1 MSRNYNLALFALMLG
16 ILCVFAIFGFRH
28 LEIEFLEATKGDEFP
43 QILQFE
49 NMFEGLLA
57 LNIKQFFAFGFYNY
71 GFIYYV
77 LNLIVTAPFFAL
89 ENYSY
94 AIYAPRILN
103 AIFVL
108 LNVAMLYKIAKVFLD
123 AKNAFIL
130 VLIFV
135 SMAGFWL
142 GGFNIKPDFF
152 QSFFILL
159 CAYFLMQD
167 CAKFG
172 KNYVFAVVALG
183 LGVGIAKFQAV
194 MFLPLIYCYICLPC
208 VFNFNKSNIL
218 LSLKRLCAS
227 SVMIVALWV
236 VTNPYLLHPRGFNA
250 WWNMFVLNMNSN
262 ATNHGAYTN
271 PSLSDKIFKVMDF
284 YYFEIVVFV
293 ILLAICAW
301 ILARFLKDK
310 DMKYAALASIVCG
323 FVVSLLYLL
332 FFVNKTWASYYI
344 STIALGAVILG
355 IGGGWMIKKHSSK
368 FFIAI
373 LALQI
378 AGGIVNGAYKDVFS
392 DKKDLSAIK
401 SRSDLMI
408 SALQEVAPQGKT
420 YNILTNNT
428 AFVYLSLGL
437 KPKNIFNVYGKLDK
451 ASFVYDE
458 WAKKPHTFAFNP
470 KDFIVLFKDSAFFG
484 ENIHNDKN
492 LALSIETLKEL
503 DSAKLPYKK
512 VFDSADLVIYQNTDS
527 AHSLIV
533 GGAK

>member
-1 MSRNYNLALFALMLG
+1 MSGKYNLALFALMIG
-16 ILCVFAIFGFRH
+16 IACVFAIFGLRH
-28 LEIEFLEATKGDEFP
+28 LEIEFLEATNGDEFP

-49 NMFEGLLA
+49 NMFEGALA

-108 LNVAMLYKIAKVFLD
+108 LNVAMLYKIAKLFLE
-123 AKNAFIL
+123 AKNAFLLI
-130 VLIFV
+130 LIFV

-159 CAYFLMQD
+159 CAYFLVQD

-172 KNYVFAVVALG
+172 RNYIFSIIALG
-183 LGVGIAKFQAV
+183 LGVGVAKFQAV
-194 MFLPLIYCYICLPC
+194 MFIPLIYCYICLPC
-208 VFNFNKSNIL
+208 VFNCNKSNIFL
-218 LSLKRLCAS
+218 ALKRLCVA
-227 SVMIVALWV
+227 SVMIVALWIIA
-236 VTNPYLLHPRGFNA
+236 NPYLLHPRGFNA
-250 WWNMFVLNMNSN
+250 WLNMFVLNMNSN
-262 ATNHGAYTN
+262 ATNHSAYTT
-271 PSLSDKIFKVMDF
+271 PSLSDKIFKVIDF
-284 YYFEIVVFV
+284 YYFEIIVFF
-293 ILLAICAW
+293 ILLGLCAW
-301 ILARFLKDK
+301 ILVKFLKGK
-310 DMKYAALASIVCG
+310 DSKDYAFASIVCG

-332 FFVNKTWASYYI
+332 FFVNKIWASYYI
-344 STIALGAVILG
+344 STIALGVVILG
-355 IGGGWMIKKHSSK
+355 IGGQIFKNHSTK
-368 FFIAI
+368 FFIII
-373 LALQI
+373 LILQI
-378 AGGIVNGAYKDVFS
+378 LGGIANGAYKDVFS
-392 DKKDLSAIK
+392 DKKDLGTIK

-408 SALQEVAPQGKT
+408 SALKEVAPQGKI

-428 AFVYLSLGL
+428 AFAYLELGL

-451 ASFVYDE
+451 ESFVYSE
-458 WAKKPHTFAFNP
+458 WVKKPHTFDFNP

-492 LALSIETLKEL
+492 LALSIEVLKEL

-512 VFDSADLVIYQNTDS
+512 VFDSADLVIYQNIDS
-527 AHSLIV
+527 AHSLIL

>member
-1 MSRNYNLALFALMLG
+1 MSRNYNLALYALMIG
-16 ILCVFAIFGFRH
+16 IVCVFAIFGLRH
-28 LEIEFLEATKGDEFP
+28 LEIEFLEATRGDEFP

-49 NMFEGLLA
+49 NMFEGALA
-57 LNIKQFFAFGFYNY
+57 PNIKQFFAFGFYNY
-71 GFIYYV
+71 GFAYYV
-77 LNLIVTAPFFAL
+77 LNLIATAPFFAL

-108 LNVAMLYKIAKVFLD
+108 LNVAMLYKIAKLFLD
-123 AKNAFIL
+123 AKNAFL
-130 VLIFV
+130 LALIFV

-159 CAYFLMQD
+159 CAYFLVRD

-172 KNYVFAVVALG
+172 RNYIFGIIALG

-194 MFLPLIYCYICLPC
+194 MFIPLIYCYICLPC
-208 VFNFNKSNIL
+208 IFSFNKSNIL
-218 LSLKRLCAS
+218 LATKRLCVAS
-227 SVMIVALWV
+227 AMIVAIWI
-236 VTNPYLLHPRGFNA
+236 VTNPYLLHPRGLNA

-262 ATNHGAYTN
+262 ATNHGAYTT
-271 PSLSDKIFKVMDF
+271 PSLSDKIFKVIDF
-284 YYFEIVVFV
+284 YYFEIMVFF
-293 ILLAICAW
+293 ILLVICAW
-301 ILARFLKDK
+301 ILVRFFKDK
-310 DMKYAALASIVCG
+310 KDYAFASIVCG

-344 STIALGAVILG
+344 STIALGVVILG
-355 IGGGWMIKKHSSK
+355 IGGWMLKNHSAK
-368 FFIAI
+368 FFIII
-373 LALQI
+373 LILQI
-378 AGGIVNGAYKDVFS
+378 FGGVVNGAYKDVFS
-392 DKKDLSAIK
+392 DKKDLVAIK
-401 SRSDLMI
+401 SRSDLMV
-408 SALQEVAPQGKT
+408 SALKEVAPQDKI
-420 YNILTNNT
+420 YNVLTNNT
-428 AFVYLSLGL
+428 AFAYLGLGL

-451 ASFVYDE
+451 ASFVYSE

-492 LALSIETLKEL
+492 LALSIEVLKEL

-512 VFDSADLVIYQNTDS
+512 VFDSAHLVVYQNTDS
-527 AHSLIV
+527 AHSLIL